1 MGACRFLHCLPP
13 DDGTGKYS
21 FTKKALHESSQAMT
35 HLCAAA
41 ARVRSMLAVL
51 HRVRTADGPSI
62 VVDRRVAA
70 AAVLTERLGSH
81 HATTADMRVVVVDGR
96 TTAARVATVRLVA
109 QFSSAADVL
118 VAVVHLVA
126 AAAVSVVPTYIW

>member
-1 MGACRFLHCLPP
+1 
-13 DDGTGKYS
+13 
-21 FTKKALHESSQAMT
+21 
-35 HLCAAA
+35 
-41 ARVRSMLAVL
+41 MLAVL

-81 HATTADMRVVVVDGR
+81 VAAAAADMRVVVVDGR